1 MKIITKTLTYSLK
14 NTTFIENYIY
24 RSGSLPLPTP
34 IRLSGRINLW
44 RRQRLGQREAAAKEK
59 NKIKIRLTT
68 LWTTYKIYFP
78 LNSGS
83 GPPVSLL

>member
-1 MKIITKTLTYSLK
+1 MKIITKYLTYSLK
-14 NTTFIENYIY
+14 NTTFIENYIH
-24 RSGSLPLPTP
+24 RSGSLLLPTP
-34 IRLSGRINLW
+34 MRPAGRIDLW
-44 RRQRLGQREAAAKEK
+44 RRRRLGQREAAAKEK

-78 LNSGS
+78 LNSSS